1 MLVEPMNKVL
11 RVIIL
16 FALILPTGCNE
27 QVGDYVAAS
36 SISTDGFARQA
47 VQIADGQV
55 VTLWGYVDHSN
66 LYGNAGTQE
75 ILADW
80 WSGPGPDDDTW
91 RFNLKAEADDEAGH
105 SFPVHVPNDAGR
117 DALLRAFLADAR
129 TQQPTRV
136 FVTGRLFTF
145 DAPGNVTTRTGLFLE
160 AASSADILPA
170 PHVRTSE

>member
-1 MLVEPMNKVL
+1 MNNIL
-11 RVIIL
+11 RLIIS
-16 FALILPTGCNE
+16 FALILPAGCNE

-80 WSGPGPDDDTW
+80 WSSPGPDDHTW

-105 SFPVHVPNDAGR
+105 SFPVHVPNNAGR
-117 DALLRAFLADAR
+117 DDLLRTFLADVRA
-129 TQQPTRV
+129 QQPTRV
-136 FVTGRLFTF
+136 FVTGRLYTF
-145 DAPGNVTTRTGLFLE
+145 EAPGNVTTRTGLYKE
-160 AASSADILPA
+160 AASAHDVVLA
-170 PHVRTSE
+170 PQVREAK

>member
-1 MLVEPMNKVL
+1 MNKIFRL
-11 RVIIL
+11 LIFFAVIL
-16 FALILPTGCNE
+16 AAGCNE
-27 QVGDYVAAS
+27 QTGDYVAVS
-36 SISTDGFARQA
+36 SISTDGFARQTA
-47 VQIADGQV
+47 QIVDGQV
-55 VTLWGYVDHSN
+55 VKLWGFVDHSN

-117 DALLRAFLADAR
+117 DDLLRTFLADAR

-145 DAPGNVTTRTGLFLE
+145 DAPGNVTTRTGLYME
-160 AASSADILPA
+160 AASAHDVLLA
-170 PHVRTSE
+170 PLAREAK